1 MSAEVTVSR
10 AKVEMWEAML
20 RETQKSMQGI
30 PIGDC
35 GNLPS
40 DYLIKKQMVEE
51 VLGRKVGYDTNGI
64 TVECAGHPIS
74 WENFCKAYKY
84 YGGIE
89 VQSRIDEGRYNLAD
103 ILLDYGYVYTKEQFK
118 DYDGLDR
125 LFREEM
131 FADVK
136 CFEFYKDNSDKLF
149 LVDEKH
155 PRYIDTFNYNY
166 YYRYLDMRDFF
177 EEISTY
183 LYENNI
189 TPLSVDNVKAR
200 FYSIDFENP
209 MEWDKPVIEKCLEA
223 EREKKAMEDYE
234 IDDK

>member
-35 GNLPS
+35 NLPS
-40 DYLIKKQMVEE
+40 DYLIKKQMTEE

-74 WENFCKAYKY
+74 WEIFCKAYKF

-103 ILLDYGYVYTKEQFK
+103 ILLNYGYVYTMEQFK

-125 LFREEM
+125 LFDEERL
-131 FADVK
+131 ADIK
-136 CFEFYKDNSDKLF
+136 CFEFYKENPAKLF
-149 LVDEKH
+149 IIDAEH
-155 PRYIDTFNYNY
+155 PTYHDPFNGAY

-189 TPLSVDNVKAR
+189 TPLAVDNIKAR
-200 FYSIDFENP
+200 FVPIDFENP
-209 MEWDKPVIEKCLEA
+209 MREDKPVVEKCLEI